1 MSLCRVIL
9 FGSGACLAGDTF
21 VRYII
26 KNKNGEKQNS
36 KGGTLEHLYNR
47 FHAIPVKGKG
57 YYQRKETIGSSFY
70 VPSINEDNQVTTSRV
85 KDVLQTGIKSVYLV
99 KIAETLFVKATEDH
113 EFFTGEDYIPLKDL
127 NVGDTIYYNPGKAN
141 KKKELDTRPNRV
153 EWFVKYHSSCRI
165 KMVDGY
171 KYFRIKRAT
180 ASYEAKMN
188 GLDLYKYRDIL
199 NTASKDYIDSLWH
212 VPEGFHIH
220 HKDGDFTNDH
230 PDNLELLSNSE
241 HQKKHRA
248 EDNCN
253 SCRSVYV
260 KPVKITDIIL
270 LGEEMTYDIVCH
282 EPYRNYIANGFVV
295 HNSGKTVSTVTALKH
310 EKIKR
315 LIYLQTERNS
325 FPAIGEGLKIHKLE
339 AEEGDI
345 ITCFPVPKE
354 KAFGNLKRALG
365 DFQAETK
372 SSALSG
378 GFKTTQNKDKYG
390 FLMNILSNLEQFSG
404 TDFVSGEEVKL
415 GNVGQLNGEEDV
427 LIIDGLSVLTE
438 EMWKSMVG
446 DKIMIS
452 MDDYKPLQ
460 KYLADFLEELSKCTN
475 AHVIMLA
482 HEIDKNETV
491 AGPDGK
497 QYQKF
502 IRTEVDTNAGVKNYE
517 RLMGKFTDVIH
528 ATKIGTKF
536 VWETSKPQVH
546 SIARNLPYAVNL
558 EPDFSKYDFFN

>member
-9 FGSGACLAGDTF
+9 FGSGA
-21 VRYII
+21 
-26 KNKNGEKQNS
+26 
-36 KGGTLEHLYNR
+36 
-47 FHAIPVKGKG
+47 
-57 YYQRKETIGSSFY
+57 
-70 VPSINEDNQVTTSRV
+70 
-85 KDVLQTGIKSVYLV
+85 
-99 KIAETLFVKATEDH
+99 
-113 EFFTGEDYIPLKDL
+113 
-127 NVGDTIYYNPGKAN
+127 
-141 KKKELDTRPNRV
+141 
-153 EWFVKYHSSCRI
+153 
-165 KMVDGY
+165 
-171 KYFRIKRAT
+171 
-180 ASYEAKMN
+180 
-188 GLDLYKYRDIL
+188 
-199 NTASKDYIDSLWH
+199 
-212 VPEGFHIH
+212 
-220 HKDGDFTNDH
+220 
-230 PDNLELLSNSE
+230 
-241 HQKKHRA
+241 
-248 EDNCN
+248 
-253 SCRSVYV
+253 
-260 KPVKITDIIL
+260 
-270 LGEEMTYDIVCH
+270 
-282 EPYRNYIANGFVV
+282 
-295 HNSGKTVSTVTALKH
+295 SGKTVSTVTALKH